1 MKTFRILSSFILT
14 TALLASCD
22 WHTTRTVIGSGP
34 VESEIRPAGDFT
46 GVSVTGQCNVD
57 ISIGDSFYVELFAQ
71 AQVLDVMTTEV
82 RNDILN
88 IGFNPDYNVNTDEE
102 ISATIVLPSVNFV
115 GLSGA
120 GGFALSGEKQA
131 RLDIQISGAG
141 DVQAFNLPV
150 DQCYIGISGTGNC
163 EVHVMETLQVVISGV
178 GNIFYKG
185 SPDVTSDISGVGNV
199 VAAGR

>member
-1 MKTFRILSSFILT
+1 MKTIRIFALLFL
-14 TALLASCD
+14 TALLLGACD

-34 VESEIRPAGDFT
+34 VESEIRPVSDFT
-46 GVSVTGQCNVD
+46 GVNVTGQCNTD

-82 RNDILN
+82 RNNILN
-88 IGFNPDYNVNTDEE
+88 IGFNPDFNVNTDEE
-102 ISATIVLPSVNFV
+102 ISATIVLPSINYT

-120 GGFALSGEKQA
+120 GGFVLSGEKQA

-141 DVQAFNLPV
+141 AVQAFNLPV
-150 DQCYIGISGTGNC
+150 DVCNIGISGTGNC
-163 EVHVMETLQVVISGV
+163 EVHVMESLQVGISGV

-185 SPDVTSDISGVGNV
+185 SPDITSDISGVGNV

>member
-1 MKTFRILSSFILT
+1 MKTIRIFAILILT
-14 TALLASCD
+14 AVLPGSCD

-34 VESEIRPAGDFT
+34 VESEIRPVSDFT
-46 GVSVTGQCNVD
+46 GVNVTGQCNTD

-82 RNDILN
+82 RNNILN
-88 IGFNPDYNVNTDEE
+88 IGFNPDFNVNTDEE
-102 ISATIVLPSVNFV
+102 ISATIVLPSINFI

-120 GGFALSGEKQA
+120 GGFVLSGEKQA

-150 DQCYIGISGTGNC
+150 DVCNIGISGTGNC
-163 EVHVMETLQVVISGV
+163 EVHVMETLQAGISGV

-185 SPDVTSDISGVGNV
+185 SPDITSDISGVGNV